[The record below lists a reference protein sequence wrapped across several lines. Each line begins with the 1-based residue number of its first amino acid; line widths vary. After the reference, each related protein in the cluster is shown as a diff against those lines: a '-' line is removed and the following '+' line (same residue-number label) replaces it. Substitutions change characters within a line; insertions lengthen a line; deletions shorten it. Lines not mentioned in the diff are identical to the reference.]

1 MDKRT
6 LETILLE
13 QKHELEVKARTR
25 RCRRM
30 EESLVNLDSNLAQVV
45 IGIRRSGKST
55 LCFNV
60 LHQSGV
66 RYAYVNFDDERLEG
80 LRAAD
85 LNNVLETLYKINGE
99 FTHLFLDEIQNVYG
113 WHLFVNR
120 MLRQGMKVVVTGSNA
135 KLLSGELAT
144 HLTGRRCIRFLSGN
158 IANTRE

>member
-45 IGIRRSGKST
+45 IGVRRSGKST

-99 FTHLFLDEIQNVYG
+99 FTHLFLDEIQNDWIQCKTAQRRTCDASDGPTQHYSAVSVFFQG
-113 WHLFVNR
+113 I
-120 MLRQGMKVVVTGSNA
+120 LRIQGNKY
-135 KLLSGELAT
+135 
-144 HLTGRRCIRFLSGN
+144 
-158 IANTRE
+158 